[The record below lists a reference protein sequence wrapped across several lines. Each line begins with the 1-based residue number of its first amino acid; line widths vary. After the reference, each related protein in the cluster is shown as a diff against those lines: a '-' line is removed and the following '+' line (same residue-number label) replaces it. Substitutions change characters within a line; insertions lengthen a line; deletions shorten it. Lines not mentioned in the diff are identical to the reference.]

1 MNPKQQAPY
10 ERLLALGICQLEL
23 VREGRLDELA
33 ACQAARA
40 QLMSSLPDS
49 PPPGARPVLERC
61 LVIERHL
68 DVELRRAR
76 EATIDALRNLR
87 RAQRAAE
94 GYTPVRRRMRTIHAD
109 A

>member
-1 MNPKQQAPY
+1 MSQEPQAPY

-23 VREGRLDELA
+23 ARDGRLDELA
-33 ACQAARA
+33 VCQAARA
-40 QLMSSLPDS
+40 ELMSTLPTS
-49 PPPGARPVLERC
+49 PPAAAAPALERC
-61 LVIERHL
+61 RVIEAHL
-68 DVELRRAR
+68 EVELRRAR
-76 EATIDALRNLR
+76 EATIDALRDLR